1 MMRARALPVLMFGV
15 VSLMLGCGSS
25 PPPTSNSGK
34 TATAEPTKVEA
45 PSDEPTK
52 PADKADDA
60 TAKRE
65 KLAADAVKILR
76 GPDVTPPDAGSMA
89 THEFSEAE
97 YGLPKEHRVGLGAL
111 TDPDV
116 DYSQYGQIVAATLRS
131 EPTRTSLARKCG
143 MDIEKLL
150 VFDRKKAISTQKLM
164 EACKVGKE
172 ALNARKPEDVHPIA
186 LMLSLGVLELLE
198 QRGNATPSEK
208 ELARFLV
215 QFDPAWHR

>member
-1 MMRARALPVLMFGV
+1 MKRTHALPVLMLGAV
-15 VSLMLGCGSS
+15 GLMLGCGSS

-34 TATAEPTKVEA
+34 TATPEPTKVEA
-45 PSDEPTK
+45 PSEQPAK
-52 PADKADDA
+52 PADKPDEA

-65 KLAADAVKILR
+65 KLAADAVGVLR

-89 THEFSEAE
+89 THEFSEAD
-97 YGLPKEHRVGLGAL
+97 YGLPKDHRIGLAAL

-116 DYSQYGQIVAATLRS
+116 DYSQYGQIVAATLRT
-131 EPTRTSLARKCG
+131 EPTKSYLAKRCG
-143 MDIEKLL
+143 MDIEALI
-150 VFDRKKAISTQKLM
+150 VFDRKKATSTKKLM

-172 ALNARKPEDVHPIA
+172 ALNGRKPEEVHPIA

-215 QFDPAWHR
+215 QFDPDWHR